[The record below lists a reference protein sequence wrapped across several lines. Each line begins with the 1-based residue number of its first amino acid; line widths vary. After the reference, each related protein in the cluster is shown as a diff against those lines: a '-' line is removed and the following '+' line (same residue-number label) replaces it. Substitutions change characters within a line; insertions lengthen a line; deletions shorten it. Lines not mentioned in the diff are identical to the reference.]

1 MYFLIIFFG
10 KADDARMLP
19 GLIFPAVIAGIVCA
33 IFFIYKKREK
43 ARTEKLTK
51 IFQELGF
58 PFQAAVDPVR
68 LERLSGFPLMNI
80 GRGKQITNV
89 ISVEGPNADIAVFDY
104 RYVTGGGDDRRVRK
118 QTVMSVEST
127 SLVHPVFN
135 LRPEGFWSKVGAA
148 FGGQD
153 IDFVQHLGFSEKYV
167 LKGESEEEVRIY
179 MDTMLLDFFT
189 AQDKICCEA
198 REGTILYY
206 HRYTRVDPD
215 AEQLQKFMEEGM
227 GVFEELLAR
236 QSRPGGASV

>member
-1 MYFLIIFFG
+1 MYSIIMLIG
-10 KADDARMLP
+10 KANAAEILP
-19 GLIFPAVIAGIVCA
+19 RLIFPAVIVGIVCS
-33 IFFIYKKREK
+33 IIYISRRRER
-43 ARTEKLTK
+43 ARTEKLTT

-68 LERLSGFPLMNI
+68 LEHLAGFPLMNI
-80 GRGKQITNV
+80 GRGKQLTNV
-89 ISVEGPNADIAVFDY
+89 ISVEGPIADIAMFDY
-104 RYVTGGGDDRRVRK
+104 RYVTGHGRSRKVRK

-153 IDFVQHLGFSEKYV
+153 IDFIEHPEFSENYV

-179 MDTMLLDFFT
+179 MDTMLLDFFA
-189 AQDKICCEA
+189 AQNKICCEA

-206 HRYTRVDPD
+206 HRYTRVEPD
-215 AEQLQKFMEEGM
+215 TEQVQKFMEAGM
-227 GVFEELLAR
+227 GVFEELLTR
-236 QSRPGGASV
+236 QSRPSGQSA

>member
-1 MYFLIIFFG
+1 MYFLIMLIG
-10 KADDARMLP
+10 KANDGRILL
-19 GLIFPAVIAGIVCA
+19 GLIFPAVIVGIVCA
-33 IFFIYKKREK
+33 MFFIYKKREK
-43 ARTEKLTK
+43 VRTEKLTK

-58 PFQAAVDPVR
+58 PFQAAVDPVL
-68 LERLSGFPLMNI
+68 LERLSGFTLMNI
-80 GRGKQITNV
+80 GRGKQLTNV

-153 IDFVQHLGFSEKYV
+153 IDFVEHPDFSEKYV

-179 MDTMLLDFFT
+179 MDTMLLDFFA

-227 GVFEELLAR
+227 GVFEELLTR
-236 QSRPGGASV
+236 QSRPGGRSA

>member
-1 MYFLIIFFG
+1 MYFLIMLIG
-10 KADDARMLP
+10 KPDDGRILL
-19 GLIFPAVIAGIVCA
+19 GLILPAVIVGIVLA

-43 ARTEKLTK
+43 VRTEKLTK
-51 IFQELGF
+51 IFQELGL

-68 LERLSGFPLMNI
+68 LESLSVFPLMNI
-80 GRGKQITNV
+80 GRGKQLTNV
-89 ISVEGPNADIAVFDY
+89 VSVEGPDSHIAVFDY
-104 RYVTGGGDDRRVRK
+104 RYVTGGGDDRKVRK

-127 SLVHPVFN
+127 SLVHPAFN

-153 IDFVQHLGFSEKYV
+153 IDFVEHPDFSGKYV

-206 HRYTRVDPD
+206 HRYIRVDAD

-227 GVFEELLAR
+227 GVFKELLAR
-236 QSRPGGASV
+236 QSRFGGRSA

>member
-1 MYFLIIFFG
+1 MYFLIMLIG
-10 KADDARMLP
+10 KANDGKILL
-19 GLIFPAVIAGIVCA
+19 GLITTTVFVGIGLA
-33 IFFIYKKREK
+33 IFFIYKKLEK
-43 ARTEKLTK
+43 IRTEKLAK

-80 GRGKQITNV
+80 GGYKQLTNV
-89 ISVEGPNADIAVFDY
+89 VSVEGPHADIAVFDY
-104 RYVTGGGDDRRVRK
+104 RYEISGNDSHSVHK

-153 IDFVQHLGFSEKYV
+153 IDFVEHPDFSEKYV

-189 AQDKICCEA
+189 AQEKICCEA

-206 HRYTRVDPD
+206 HRYKRVDPD
-215 AEQLQKFMEEGM
+215 AEHLQKFMEEGM
-227 GVFEELLAR
+227 GVFEALLVR
-236 QSRPGGASV
+236 QSRPGGANA

>member
-1 MYFLIIFFG
+1 MYFLIMLIG
-10 KADDARMLP
+10 KANDGRILL
-19 GLIFPAVIAGIVCA
+19 GLIFPAVIVGIVCA
-33 IFFIYKKREK
+33 MFFIYKKREK
-43 ARTEKLTK
+43 VRTEKLTK

-58 PFQAAVDPVR
+58 PFQAAVDPVL
-68 LERLSGFPLMNI
+68 LERLSGFTLMNI
-80 GRGKQITNV
+80 GRGKQLTNV

-153 IDFVQHLGFSEKYV
+153 IDFVEHPDFSEKYV
-167 LKGESEEEVRIY
+167 LQGESEEEVRIY
-179 MDTMLLDFFT
+179 MDTMLLDFFA

-227 GVFEELLAR
+227 GVFEELLTR
-236 QSRPGGASV
+236 QSRPGGRSA

>member
-1 MYFLIIFFG
+1 MYFLVIFFG

-33 IFFIYKKREK
+33 VFYISRQREK
-43 ARTEKLTK
+43 ARTEKLAN
-51 IFQELGF
+51 IFMDLGF
-58 PFQAAVDPVR
+58 PFQADLDPVR
-68 LERLSGFPLMNI
+68 LEHLSGFPLMNI
-80 GRGKQITNV
+80 GRGKKLTNV

-104 RYVTGGGDDRRVRK
+104 RYVTGSGNNSRVRK

-135 LRPEGFWSKVGAA
+135 LRPEGFWSKVGAS

-153 IDFVQHLGFSEKYV
+153 IDFVQHPGFSEKYV

-236 QSRPGGASV
+236 QSRPGGRST

>member
-1 MYFLIIFFG
+1 MYFLIVLIG
-10 KADDARMLP
+10 KANDGRILL
-19 GLIFPAVIAGIVCA
+19 GLIFPVVILGIVCA
-33 IFFIYKKREK
+33 MFFIYKKREK
-43 ARTEKLTK
+43 VRTEKLTK

-58 PFQAAVDPVR
+58 PFQAAVDPVL

-80 GRGKQITNV
+80 GRGKQLTNV

-135 LRPEGFWSKVGAA
+135 LRPEGFWSKVGAV

-153 IDFVQHLGFSEKYV
+153 IDFIEHPEFSEKYV

-179 MDTMLLDFFT
+179 MDTMLLDFFA

-206 HRYTRVDPD
+206 HRYKRVEPD
-215 AEQLQKFMEEGM
+215 TEQLQKFMEEGM
-227 GVFEELLAR
+227 GVFEELLTR
-236 QSRPGGASV
+236 QSRPGGQSA

>member
-1 MYFLIIFFG
+1 MYFLIMLIG
-10 KADDARMLP
+10 KANDGRILL
-19 GLIFPAVIAGIVCA
+19 GLIFPAVIVGIVCA
-33 IFFIYKKREK
+33 MFFIYKKREK
-43 ARTEKLTK
+43 VRTEKLTK

-58 PFQAAVDPVR
+58 PFQAAVDPVL

-80 GRGKQITNV
+80 GRGKQLTNV

-153 IDFVQHLGFSEKYV
+153 IDFVEHPDFSEKYV

-179 MDTMLLDFFT
+179 MDTMLLDFFA
-189 AQDKICCEA
+189 AQNKICCEA
-198 REGTILYY
+198 REGAILYY
-206 HRYTRVDPD
+206 HRYKRVDPD
-215 AEQLQKFMEEGM
+215 AEQLQKFMEDGM
-227 GVFEELLAR
+227 RVFEELLAR
-236 QSRPGGASV
+236 QSRPGGRSA

>member
-1 MYFLIIFFG
+1 MYFLITCFGNANAARLLPALISLALIIGIACTIFLLL
-10 KADDARMLP
+10 KR
-19 GLIFPAVIAGIVCA
+19 
-33 IFFIYKKREK
+33 REK
-43 ARTEKLTK
+43 VRTEKLTK

-58 PFQAAVDPVR
+58 PFQAAVEPVR

-80 GRGKQITNV
+80 GRGKQLTNV

-153 IDFVQHLGFSEKYV
+153 IDFVEHPAFSEKYV

-179 MDTMLLDFFT
+179 MDTTLLDCFA

-206 HRYTRVDPD
+206 HRYTRVEPD
-215 AEQLQKFMEEGM
+215 TEQLQKFMEEGM
-227 GVFEELLAR
+227 GVFEDLVAR
-236 QSRPGGASV
+236 QSRPGGASA